1 MMTEEQMKAIV
12 KKVKLL
18 PLFYHDDIEVCKEI
32 VKALYTAGI
41 RCIEFTNR
49 GPKAFENFKLLIEDR
64 NLNYP
69 DLVLAIGTIQNQKE
83 AQAFIEIGADFLIS
97 PFFDQSI
104 ADAAYLHKKL
114 WIPGCMTSTEIHMAA
129 HAGCDLIK
137 LFPGNV
143 LGPGFVSAIKPLF
156 PSLSFLVTGGVDT
169 SQENLTA
176 WFNAGVVGVG
186 MGSKLIS
193 DNFLTSK
200 NYTAIAS
207 ETTKALAIINTINV
221 M

>member
-1 MMTEEQMKAIV
+1 MMTEEQMKAYV

-18 PLFYHDDIEVCKEI
+18 PLFYHEDITVCKEMI
-32 VKALYTAGI
+32 KALYTAGI

-49 GPKAFENFKLLIEDR
+49 GPLALENFKLLLAHR
-64 NLNYP
+64 NENYP

-83 AQAFIEIGADFLIS
+83 AQAFIEAGADFLIS

-114 WIPGCMTSTEIHMAA
+114 WIPGCMTSTEIHMAEN
-129 HAGCDLIK
+129 AGSDLIK

-169 SQENLTA
+169 SRENLTA
-176 WFNAGVVGVG
+176 WFKAGVVGVG
-186 MGSKLIS
+186 MGSKLMS
-193 DNFLTSK
+193 EELLASE
-200 NYTAIAS
+200 NYAAIEV
-207 ETTKALAIINTINV
+207 ETTKALAIINSI
-221 M
+221 

>member
-1 MMTEEQMKAIV
+1 MMTEEQMKAYV

-18 PLFYHDDIEVCKEI
+18 PLFYHEDITVCKEM
-32 VKALYTAGI
+32 VKALYRAGI

-49 GPKAFENFKLLIEDR
+49 GPKALENFKLLLAHR
-64 NLNYP
+64 NENYP

-83 AQAFIEIGADFLIS
+83 AQAFIEAGADFLIS

-114 WIPGCMTSTEIHMAA
+114 WIPGCMTSTEIHMAEN
-129 HAGCDLIK
+129 AGSDLIK
-137 LFPGNV
+137 LFLGNV

-169 SQENLTA
+169 SRENLTA
-176 WFNAGVVGVG
+176 WFKAGVVGVG
-186 MGSKLIS
+186 MGSKLMS
-193 DNFLTSK
+193 EELWASK
-200 NYTAIAS
+200 NYAAIEL
-207 ETTKALAIINTINV
+207 ETTKALAIINSI
-221 M
+221 

>member
-1 MMTEEQMKAIV
+1 MTEDQMKAYV

-18 PLFYHDDIEVCKEI
+18 PLFYHDDIVICKEI

-49 GPKAFENFKLLIEDR
+49 GPLALENFKLLLAHR
-64 NLNYP
+64 NEHYP

-83 AQAFIEIGADFLIS
+83 AQTFIEAGADFLIS

-114 WIPGCMTSTEIHMAA
+114 WIPGCMTSTEIHMAET
-129 HAGCDLIK
+129 AGYDLIK
-137 LFPGNV
+137 LFPGNL

-156 PSLSFLVTGGVDT
+156 PRHSFLVTGGVEL
-169 SQENLTA
+169 SKENLTA
-176 WFNAGVVGVG
+176 WFKAGVVGVG

-193 DNFLTSK
+193 NELLATN
-200 NYTAIAS
+200 NYTALAL
-207 ETTKALAIINTINV
+207 ETTKALAIISSLH
-221 M
+221 

>member
-1 MMTEEQMKAIV
+1 MTEEQMKAYV

-18 PLFYHDDIEVCKEI
+18 PLFYHEDITVCKEMI
-32 VKALYTAGI
+32 KALYTAGI

-49 GPKAFENFKLLIEDR
+49 GPLALENFKLLLAHR
-64 NLNYP
+64 NENYP

-83 AQAFIEIGADFLIS
+83 AQAFIEAGADFLIS

-114 WIPGCMTSTEIHMAA
+114 WIPGCMTSTEIHMAEN
-129 HAGCDLIK
+129 AGSDLIK

-169 SQENLTA
+169 SRENLTA
-176 WFNAGVVGVG
+176 WFKAGVVGVG
-186 MGSKLIS
+186 MGSKLMS
-193 DNFLTSK
+193 EELLASK
-200 NYTAIAS
+200 NYAAIEV
-207 ETTKALAIINTINV
+207 ETTKALAIINSI
-221 M
+221 

>member
-1 MMTEEQMKAIV
+1 MTEDQMKAYV

-18 PLFYHDDIEVCKEI
+18 PLFYHDDIAICKEI

-49 GPKAFENFKLLIEDR
+49 GPLALENFKLLLADR
-64 NLNYP
+64 NENYP

-83 AQAFIEIGADFLIS
+83 AQSFIEAGADFLIS

-104 ADAAYLHKKL
+104 ADIAYLHKKL
-114 WIPGCMTSTEIHMAA
+114 WIPGCMTSTEIHMAEI
-129 HAGCDLIK
+129 AGCDLIK

-143 LGPGFVSAIKPLF
+143 LGPGFVTAIKPIF

-169 SQENLTA
+169 SKENLTA
-176 WFNAGVVGVG
+176 WFKAGVVGVG
-186 MGSKLIS
+186 MGSKLMS
-193 DNFLTSK
+193 EEVLASK
-200 NYTAIAS
+200 NYTVI
-207 ETTKALAIINTINV
+207 ETETAKALTIINSLH
-221 M
+221 

>member
-1 MMTEEQMKAIV
+1 MMTEDQMKAYV

-18 PLFYHDDIEVCKEI
+18 PLFYHDDILVCKEI
-32 VKALYTAGI
+32 VKALYAAGI

-49 GPKAFENFKLLIEDR
+49 GPLALENFKLLLADR
-64 NLNYP
+64 NENYP

-83 AQAFIEIGADFLIS
+83 AQAFIEAGADFLIS

-114 WIPGCMTSTEIHMAA
+114 WIPGCMTSTEIHQAKV
-129 HAGCDLIK
+129 AGCDLIK

-143 LGPGFVSAIKPLF
+143 LGPGFVNAIKPLF
-156 PSLSFLVTGGVDT
+156 PKHSFLVTGGVEL
-169 SQENLTA
+169 SKENLTA
-176 WFNAGVVGVG
+176 WFKAGIVGVG

-193 DNFLTSK
+193 NELLAAK
-200 NYTAIAS
+200 NYDAIAL
-207 ETTKALAIINTINV
+207 ETAKALAIISSID
-221 M
+221 

>member
-1 MMTEEQMKAIV
+1 MMTEEQMKAYV

-18 PLFYHDDIEVCKEI
+18 PLFYHEDITVCKEM
-32 VKALYTAGI
+32 VKALYSAGI

-49 GPKAFENFKLLIEDR
+49 GPKALENFKLLLAHR
-64 NLNYP
+64 NENYP
-69 DLVLAIGTIQNQKE
+69 DLVLAIGTIQNQKQAE
-83 AQAFIEIGADFLIS
+83 AFIEAGADFLIS

-114 WIPGCMTSTEIHMAA
+114 WIPGCMTSTEIHMAEN
-129 HAGCDLIK
+129 AGSDLIK

-169 SQENLTA
+169 SRENLTA
-176 WFNAGVVGVG
+176 WFKAGVVGVG
-186 MGSKLIS
+186 MGSKLMS
-193 DNFLTSK
+193 EELLASK
-200 NYTAIAS
+200 NYAAIEV
-207 ETTKALAIINTINV
+207 ETTKALAIINSI
-221 M
+221 

>member
-1 MMTEEQMKAIV
+1 MMTEEQMKAYV

-18 PLFYHDDIEVCKEI
+18 PLFYHEDITVCKEM
-32 VKALYTAGI
+32 VKALYSAGI

-49 GPKAFENFKLLIEDR
+49 GPKALENFKLLLAHR
-64 NLNYP
+64 NENYP

-83 AQAFIEIGADFLIS
+83 AQAFIEAGADFLIS

-114 WIPGCMTSTEIHMAA
+114 WIPGCMTSTEIHMAEN
-129 HAGCDLIK
+129 AGSDLIK

-169 SQENLTA
+169 SRENLTA
-176 WFNAGVVGVG
+176 WFKAGVVGVG
-186 MGSKLIS
+186 MGSKLMS
-193 DNFLTSK
+193 EELWASK
-200 NYTAIAS
+200 NYAAIEL
-207 ETTKALAIINTINV
+207 ETTKALAIINSI
-221 M
+221 

>member
-1 MMTEEQMKAIV
+1 MMTEEQMKAYV

-18 PLFYHDDIEVCKEI
+18 PLFYHEDITVCKEM
-32 VKALYTAGI
+32 VKALYRAGI

-49 GPKAFENFKLLIEDR
+49 GPLALENFKLLLAHR
-64 NLNYP
+64 NENYP

-83 AQAFIEIGADFLIS
+83 AQAFIEAGADFLIS

-114 WIPGCMTSTEIHMAA
+114 WIPGCMTSTEIHMAEN
-129 HAGCDLIK
+129 AGSDLIK

-169 SQENLTA
+169 SRENLTA
-176 WFNAGVVGVG
+176 WFKAGVVGVG
-186 MGSKLIS
+186 MGSKLMS
-193 DNFLTSK
+193 EELWASK
-200 NYTAIAS
+200 NYAAIEL
-207 ETTKALAIINTINV
+207 ETTKALAIINSI
-221 M
+221 

>member
-1 MMTEEQMKAIV
+1 MTEEQMKAYV

-18 PLFYHDDIEVCKEI
+18 PLFYHEDITVCKEM
-32 VKALYTAGI
+32 VKALYSAGI

-49 GPKAFENFKLLIEDR
+49 GPKALENFKLLLAHR
-64 NLNYP
+64 NENYP

-83 AQAFIEIGADFLIS
+83 AQAFIEAGADFLIS

-114 WIPGCMTSTEIHMAA
+114 WIPGCMTSTEIHMAEN
-129 HAGCDLIK
+129 AGSDLIK

-169 SQENLTA
+169 SRENLTA
-176 WFNAGVVGVG
+176 WFKAGVVGVG
-186 MGSKLIS
+186 MGSKLMS
-193 DNFLTSK
+193 EELWASK
-200 NYTAIAS
+200 NYAAIEL
-207 ETTKALAIINTINV
+207 ETTKALAIINSI
-221 M
+221 

>member
-1 MMTEEQMKAIV
+1 MMTEDQMKAYV

-18 PLFYHDDIEVCKEI
+18 PLFYHDDIIVCKEI

-49 GPKAFENFKLLIEDR
+49 GPLALENFKLLLADR
-64 NLNYP
+64 NENYP

-83 AQAFIEIGADFLIS
+83 AQFFIEAGADFLIS

-104 ADAAYLHKKL
+104 ADIAYLHKKL
-114 WIPGCMTSTEIHMAA
+114 WIPGCMTSTEIHMAEI
-129 HAGCDLIK
+129 AGCDLIK

-143 LGPGFVSAIKPLF
+143 LGPGFVTAIKPIFL
-156 PSLSFLVTGGVDT
+156 SLSFLVTGGVDT
-169 SQENLTA
+169 SKENLTA
-176 WFNAGVVGVG
+176 WFKAGVVGVG

-193 DNFLTSK
+193 EAVLASK
-200 NYTAIAS
+200 NYTVI
-207 ETTKALAIINTINV
+207 ETETAKALTIINSLD
-221 M
+221 